1 MTTLRDAVL
10 QGSLEA
16 AQLHADAG
24 MGLGHGGVGIA
35 PIDVYRFIGDRQI
48 ALLFQKLGGLLG
60 AYLEVERPG
69 ILVTTERTLA
79 IQRFTAAHELG
90 HAVLHHKVGLDG
102 DEIIQRSPFASARYD
117 HREVAADAFASMFLM
132 PDFLINGIANQQ
144 KWDHESIRDPRVIY
158 QMSLRLG
165 VSYEALARTL
175 VNHKY
180 LDSNESRKVL
190 RVPVKDIKADLL
202 GSSFQPDNWRCNIWY
217 LSEKD
222 EHTTVVAEPNDL
234 FVVRLR
240 EMSGAGYLW
249 NLEQVKRAGYQVLS
263 DATEIPLND
272 GIGGEVE
279 RVITARPANDHP
291 GRFSALQNR
300 PWDPT
305 DVASAFDFNF
315 EVRAPEVGLSQSL
328 KLRALAA

>member
-24 MGLGHGGVGIA
+24 LGVASGTA
-35 PIDVYRFIGDRQI
+35 PIDVYRFISERQI
-48 ALLFQKLGGLLG
+48 TLLFQKLGGLLG
-60 AYLEVERPG
+60 AYLEVQRPG

-90 HAVLHHKVGLDG
+90 HAVLNHKVGLDG
-102 DEIIQRSPFASARYD
+102 DEMIRRSPFVNQRYD
-117 HREVAADAFASMFLM
+117 HREAAADAFAAMFLM
-132 PDFLINGIANQQ
+132 PDFLINAIADQQ
-144 KWDHESIRDPRVIY
+144 KWDYNSVHDPRVVY

-175 VNHKY
+175 VKHKF
-180 LDSNESRKVL
+180 LKPNESQKLL

-202 GSSFQPDNWRCNIWY
+202 GRTFEPDNWRCNVWR

-222 EHTTVVAEPNDL
+222 EHATVIAEPNDL

-249 NLEQVKRAGYQVLS
+249 DFEQVRKAGYQVLS
-263 DATEIPLND
+263 DATELPPGV

-279 RVITARPANDHP
+279 RVITARPVDTHP
-291 GRFSALQNR
+291 GRFRTLQNR
-300 PWDPT
+300 PWDPE
-305 DVASAFDFNF
+305 DVAAEFGVNL
-315 EVRAPEVGLSQSL
+315 EVRLPEIGLLQSL
-328 KLRALAA
+328 KQRALVA

>member
-24 MGLGHGGVGIA
+24 MGLGHGGGIS

-102 DEIIQRSPFASARYD
+102 DEIIRRSPFSSARYD

-132 PDFLINGIANQQ
+132 PDFLINGIASQQ
-144 KWDHESIRDPRVIY
+144 KWDYDSIRDPRVIY

-180 LDSNESRKVL
+180 LDTNESRKVL
-190 RVPVKDIKADLL
+190 QIPVKDIKADLL
-202 GSSFQPDNWRCNIWY
+202 GSSFQPDNWRCNVWY

-234 FVVRLR
+234 FCC
-240 EMSGAGYLW
+240 
-249 NLEQVKRAGYQVLS
+249 
-263 DATEIPLND
+263 
-272 GIGGEVE
+272 
-279 RVITARPANDHP
+279 
-291 GRFSALQNR
+291 
-300 PWDPT
+300 
-305 DVASAFDFNF
+305 AS
-315 EVRAPEVGLSQSL
+315 P
-328 KLRALAA
+328 

>member
-1 MTTLRDAVL
+1 MTTLREAVL

-16 AQLHADAG
+16 AQLHTDAG
-24 MGLGHGGVGIA
+24 LGAGSGTA
-35 PIDVYRFIGDRQI
+35 AIDVYGFISDRQI
-48 ALLFQKLGGLLG
+48 TLLFQKLGGLLG

-69 ILVTTERTLA
+69 ILVTTERPLA

-90 HAVLHHKVGLDG
+90 HAVLQHKAGLDG
-102 DEIIQRSPFASARYD
+102 EEMIMRSPFASARYD
-117 HREVAADAFASMFLM
+117 HREIAADAFAAMFLM
-132 PDFLINGIANQQ
+132 PDFLINSIAEQQ
-144 KWDHESIRDPRVIY
+144 KWNYDSVRDPRVIY

-175 VNHKY
+175 VKHKF
-180 LDSNESRKVL
+180 LNASESQKIL
-190 RVPVKDIKADLL
+190 HVPVKEIKAELL
-202 GSSFQPDNWRCNIWY
+202 GTAFKPENWRCNVWQ

-222 EHTTVVAEPNDL
+222 EHATVVAEPNDL

-249 NLEQVKRAGYQVLS
+249 DLEQVRKAGYQVLS
-263 DATEIPLND
+263 DATEIPTGS

-279 RVITARPANDHP
+279 RVITARPLDPNP
-291 GRFSALQNR
+291 GRFSTLQSR
-300 PWDPT
+300 PWDPE
-305 DVASAFDFNF
+305 DVAAEFDVNF
-315 EVRAPEVGLSQSL
+315 EFKLPEVGLLQSL